1 MTPSISYQLHRIL
14 RGSIPFWISL
24 FLIFLS
30 VVPLRITGF
39 ATVTPSFLMISVFYW
54 SLHRPY
60 LLPAPVVFLLGL
72 IFDILTGTPM
82 GLTSL
87 MLLVVHGIAVTQR
100 QVFVGKAFVLSWW
113 GFFLIGAG
121 IAVFSWIVACVL
133 ELTIIPIL
141 PVFIQYGLTVLF
153 FPLLAWCF
161 AVVQSSILKHI

>member
-1 MTPSISYQLHRIL
+1 MTPTLSYQLHRLL

-24 FLIFLS
+24 VLILLS
-30 VVPLRITGF
+30 VVPLRISGF

-60 LLPAPVVFLLGL
+60 LLPAPVVFFLGL

-87 MLLVVHGIAVTQR
+87 MLLVVHGVAMTQR

-113 GFFLIGAG
+113 GFLLIGAG
-121 IAVFSWIVACVL
+121 ISVFSWLVACLL
-133 ELTIIPIL
+133 ELTFIPIL
-141 PVFIQYGLTVLF
+141 PVLVQFGLTVLF

-161 AVVQSSILKHI
+161 AVVQSSMLKHI

>member
-1 MTPSISYQLHRIL
+1 MTPTLSYQFHRLL

-24 FLIFLS
+24 VLILFS
-30 VVPLRITGF
+30 VVPLRISGF

-87 MLLVVHGIAVTQR
+87 MLLVVHGIALPQR

-113 GFFLIGAG
+113 GFLLIGAG
-121 IAVFSWIVACVL
+121 ISILSWLVACLL
-133 ELTIIPIL
+133 ELAFIPIL
-141 PVFIQYGLTVLF
+141 PVLVQFGLTVLF

-161 AVVQSSILKHI
+161 AVVQSSMLKHI